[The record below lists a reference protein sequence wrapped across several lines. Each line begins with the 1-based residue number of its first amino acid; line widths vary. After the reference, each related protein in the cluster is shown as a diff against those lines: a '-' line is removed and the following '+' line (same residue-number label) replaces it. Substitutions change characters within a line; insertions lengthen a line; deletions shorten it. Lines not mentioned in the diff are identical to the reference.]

1 MKRAMVEAV
10 EDGER
15 AGEEV
20 VDDLVEQLTE
30 RLPSMKNVKMIQTV
44 LLNTLVNRT
53 QVLKG

>member
-1 MKRAMVEAV
+1 MKRAMVEVV

-15 AGEEV
+15 AEEEV